1 MMCSGWFS
9 DGAEPR
15 MKIEFSRRHV
25 EVTLSV
31 NSIGWA
37 LNTLGLA
44 ELMWSSI
51 SVAHSVHDSS

>member
-1 MMCSGWFS
+1 
-9 DGAEPR
+9 

-25 EVTLSV
+25 EVALSV

-44 ELMWSSI
+44 ETN
-51 SVAHSVHDSS
+51 VV